1 MLELIDVRRSF
12 GETRALDDV
21 SFTVRPG
28 RLTGFI
34 GANGAG
40 KTTTMRIVL
49 GVLAADGGDVRW
61 RGARVTAE
69 ARRRFGYMPE
79 ERGLYPKMG
88 IADQLVFF
96 ARLHGLTA
104 AAAHRRVAELLA
116 ELGLAERAGDRL
128 EKLSLGNAQ
137 RAQVAAALV
146 HDPELLVLDEP
157 FSGLDPIAVDT
168 MAVMLRRRAADGV
181 PVLFSSHQLD
191 LVDRLCDDVVLIH
204 AGRVVAAGS
213 ADELRAAHAPRRFR
227 IELDADAGWLR
238 ERSDVRVLDV
248 EGPRALVELAPD
260 TDGRAL
266 LSAALERGAV
276 VAFAPVV
283 PSLSEIFRE
292 VTR

>member
-157 FSGLDPIAVDT
+157 FSGLDPIAVET

-204 AGRVVAAGS
+204 SGRVVAAGS